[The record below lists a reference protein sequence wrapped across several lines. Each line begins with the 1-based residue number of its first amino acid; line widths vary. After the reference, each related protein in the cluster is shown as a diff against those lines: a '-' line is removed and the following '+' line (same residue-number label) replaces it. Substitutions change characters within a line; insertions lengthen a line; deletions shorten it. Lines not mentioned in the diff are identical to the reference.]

1 MMRVMKFRAMIL
13 LTSLAAFVHAQST
26 STGPR
31 PVTAQE
37 FGIMAWGGSPSDPEQ
52 LYAMQQAGLNISGF
66 CRAEDVGQVHGVGL
80 TCFLSDPKITD
91 AEWRSNASD
100 AEMRA
105 KAEELAKIVSGNPAV
120 LGFMLT
126 D

>member
-1 MMRVMKFRAMIL
+1 MMRLMTFRAMIL
-13 LTSLAAFVHAQST
+13 LASFAALSYAQSP

-31 PVTAQE
+31 LVSAQE

-80 TCFLSDPKITD
+80 TCFLNHPKITHSD
-91 AEWRSNASD
+91 WRSNASH
-100 AEMRA
+100 A
-105 KAEELAKIVSGNPAV
+105 
-120 LGFMLT
+120 
-126 D
+126 